1 MPNWGNF
8 QDAVQFSPDGPG
20 VQLLHIDDKMKVL
33 LVGLEPGQSLPP
45 HEGPGASFSFLSGS
59 GKMIIGDTEID
70 VTAGSLAVV
79 PQGAN
84 RSIRTEDERL
94 IFMGTLSDPNAT
106 HNK

>member
-1 MPNWGNF
+1 MPTWSNY
-8 QDAVQFSPDGPG
+8 QDAVQFSSDGPG

-59 GKMIIGDTEID
+59 GVMLIGDEEFP
-70 VTAGSLAVV
+70 VAAGGLAVV

-84 RSIRTEDERL
+84 RSIRAETERL
-94 IFMGTLSDPNAT
+94 AFVGTLSDPNAT
-106 HNK
+106 HNR

>member
-1 MPNWGNF
+1 MPNWPNF
-8 QDAVQFSPDGPG
+8 ADAVQFNPDGPG

-59 GKMIIGDTEID
+59 GIMVIGDDEIT
-70 VTAGSLAVV
+70 VEAGSLAVV

-84 RSIRTEDERL
+84 RSIRTTSERL
-94 IFMGTLSDPNAT
+94 VFMGTLSDPNAT

>member
-1 MPNWGNF
+1 MPNWPNY
-8 QDAVQFSPDGPG
+8 QDAVAFSPEGPG

-33 LVGLEPGQSLPP
+33 LVGLEPGQSLPS

-59 GKMIIGDTEID
+59 GIMVIGDDEIA

-84 RSIRTEDERL
+84 RSIRTDGERL
-94 IFMGTLSDPNAT
+94 VFMGTLSDPNAT
-106 HNK
+106 HHK